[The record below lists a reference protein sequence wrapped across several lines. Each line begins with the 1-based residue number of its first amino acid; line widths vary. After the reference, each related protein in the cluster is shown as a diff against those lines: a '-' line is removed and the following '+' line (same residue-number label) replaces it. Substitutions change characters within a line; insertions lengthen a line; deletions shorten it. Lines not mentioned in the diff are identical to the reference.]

1 MIGIVIATHGCM
13 GIELVKTAELIIGK
27 CEKVEAVPFF
37 PHESGEELTQKI
49 KQAIANVN
57 DGDGVA
63 IFVDLVGGNCC
74 TISGAFL
81 RDENIEILS
90 GVNLPMII
98 KLIDHRHEGKVK
110 DVIAAVQKAGI
121 NSIINLRERIAKQ

>member
-13 GIELVKTAELIIGK
+13 GIELLKTAELIIGK
-27 CEKVEAVPFF
+27 CENVEAVSFS

-49 KQAIANVN
+49 KQAIADVN
-57 DGDGVA
+57 DGDGVV
-63 IFVDLVGGNCC
+63 IFVDLIGGNCC

-81 RDENIEILS
+81 LDETVEVLT

-98 KLIDHRHEGKVK
+98 KLVNHRDDGKAK
-110 DVIAAVQKAGI
+110 DVIADIQKAGVK
-121 NSIINLRERIAKQ
+121 SIVNLREMIK